1 MRAAA
6 AIDPRNRITHKNRP
20 QKELSLPFEAGLLF
34 FAGGGEAGEEKER
47 ERRLAAAFPPCPAAL
62 TSL

>member
-34 FAGGGEAGEEKER
+34 FAGRGEAGEEKG
-47 ERRLAAAFPPCPAAL
+47 AL
-62 TSL
+62 QNENLQRSHFRFSVEA